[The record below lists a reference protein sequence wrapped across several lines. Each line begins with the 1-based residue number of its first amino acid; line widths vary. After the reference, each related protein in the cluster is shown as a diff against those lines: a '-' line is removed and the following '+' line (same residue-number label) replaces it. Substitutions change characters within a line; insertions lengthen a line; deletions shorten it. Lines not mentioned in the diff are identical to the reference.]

1 MGVVVTAAFWTGE
14 VISTYYAI
22 LTWSFKK
29 AGMSDEEAMAAA
41 TAVTAFNLG
50 STSGAM
56 MYSGSLSAG
65 AMRVLPPL
73 RFVARNASRFGWM
86 GIRFSGQ
93 IAMGAARGAAYA
105 AAEAMS
111 VGHGFTIK
119 EVTRK
124 PLSQRIKTQ
133 ALKGGRLART
143 GVVYTAA
150 IASGAILGAAGG
162 MGISKAIWGDS
173 GYWTARDF
181 YLGNVSANEYF
192 STVSQLPA
200 LIGEEYL

>member
-14 VISTYYAI
+14 VISTYYEIQLWA
-22 LTWSFKK
+22 FKK
-29 AGMSDEEAMAAA
+29 AGMSEEQAQLAA
-41 TAVTAFNLG
+41 TTVVGVNIGT
-50 STSGAM
+50 TSGAL
-56 MYSGSLSAG
+56 MYSGSLSRG
-65 AMRVLPPL
+65 ATRVLPPV
-73 RFVARNASRFGWM
+73 RFAARMAARFGWM

-105 AAEAMS
+105 AAEAMGY
-111 VGHGFTIK
+111 GHGFTIK

-124 PLSQRIKTQ
+124 PLSQRIKQ
-133 ALKGGRLART
+133 KALTTGKATGTAVVYAAAAAS
-143 GVVYTAA
+143 GVV
-150 IASGAILGAAGG
+150 LGAAVG

-192 STVSQLPA
+192 STVGQLPS
-200 LIGEEYL
+200 LIGEEYF